1 MFRPAT
7 ARTSIRTTSVSYRLF
22 VGILG
27 SIFSLTFAASALAV
41 PVAVP
46 YVDDPRCDAIP
57 DQLLIDEIGLPS
69 AGFPPGE
76 ALASTFVQPAP
87 EICTGNGIALDDFEV
102 TIVNLTPFDFEDV
115 FFVADLGITVGNA
128 DGSVIGG
135 GAIQDAFRIDSVGIN
150 PNLIFESAAL
160 PGIWE
165 SGETW
170 RFLVTDFGPGLGVAP
185 VFGSLGVL
193 GVTGSGS
200 TASIVVGVVPE
211 PSTGLLVGLGI
222 AGLGFGARRRA
233 GS

>member
-1 MFRPAT
+1 M
-7 ARTSIRTTSVSYRLF
+7 YRFF

-27 SIFSLTFAASALAV
+27 SIASFAFAVSALAV

-46 YVDDPRCDAIP
+46 YVDDPRCDFIP
-57 DQLLIDEIGLPS
+57 DQLLIDEIGLPL

-76 ALASTFVQPAP
+76 SLSSTVVQPAP
-87 EICTGNGIALDDFEV
+87 EICTGNGIGADDFEV
-102 TIVNLTPFDFEDV
+102 TMINLTPFDFEDV

-135 GAIQDAFRIDSVGIN
+135 GAIQDAFRIESVGVN
-150 PNLIFESAAL
+150 PNLIFESGGL
-160 PGIWE
+160 FGIWE

-185 VFGSLGVL
+185 IFGSVGVL

-200 TASIVVGVVPE
+200 TASIVVEGVPE
-211 PSTGLLVGLGI
+211 PSTAPLLAFGVAALG
-222 AGLGFGARRRA
+222 AGRRRPRLE
-233 GS
+233 

>member
-1 MFRPAT
+1 M
-7 ARTSIRTTSVSYRLF
+7 YRLF

-27 SIFSLTFAASALAV
+27 SIASLTFAVSALAV

-76 ALASTFVQPAP
+76 ALASVFVQPAP

-102 TIVNLTPFDFEDV
+102 TIVNLTPFDFEEV

-135 GAIQDAFRIDSVGIN
+135 GAIQDAHPRAQQRRDDRAV
-150 PNLIFESAAL
+150 SARQTD
-160 PGIWE
+160 
-165 SGETW
+165 GEQ
-170 RFLVTDFGPGLGVAP
+170 LKILGCVIRRMEL
-185 VFGSLGVL
+185 FN
-193 GVTGSGS
+193 
-200 TASIVVGVVPE
+200 
-211 PSTGLLVGLGI
+211 
-222 AGLGFGARRRA
+222 AR
-233 GS
+233 

>member
-1 MFRPAT
+1 M
-7 ARTSIRTTSVSYRLF
+7 YRLF
-22 VGILG
+22 VGIRG
-27 SIFSLTFAASALAV
+27 SLASLMFAVSASAV

-46 YVDDPRCDAIP
+46 YVDDPRCDFIP

-87 EICTGNGIALDDFEV
+87 EICTGNGIVLDDFEV
-102 TIVNLTPFDFEDV
+102 TIVNLTAFDFDDV

-128 DGSVIGG
+128 DGVVVGG
-135 GAIQDAFRIDSVGIN
+135 GGLQDAFRIDSVGIN
-150 PNLIFESAAL
+150 PNLVFESASL

-185 VFGSLGVL
+185 VFGSVGVL

-200 TASIVVGVVPE
+200 TASIVVGRVVPE
-211 PSTGLLVGLGI
+211 PSTGLLMGL
-222 AGLGFGARRRA
+222 ALTAFGLQRRWHRNLT
-233 GS
+233 